1 MSVTTVLLVL
11 AFYRLLISTEEV
23 ARQEL
28 DAKVVHQLV
37 SDITDLRF
45 ILTESVLYRENRSQ
59 QLWVKKLASL
69 RALLQTHQFSLPS
82 ENANV
87 KKIISVQN
95 SIDIAYA
102 RMAQIIYPLNAS
114 SPVQRQDELIARIT
128 SSLFVLTQEM
138 LDYAANISR
147 INRDTSVKNSE
158 RRRVVSFIALC
169 LFVSIIG
176 IFILVILNKILKP
189 IHDFQLSTE
198 IIAQGNFSHRVN
210 IQSKDEI
217 GVLSTMFDAM
227 TTQLQ
232 HTVSNLQNEIL
243 EREASQKKLAEYAD
257 QLKRDIV
264 ARKLAEEKLLEAQF
278 DIQLSE
284 SRLRHV
290 MNSAFIGIV
299 QGDSFDRLREVND
312 TFLELSGYTRSTLLS
327 GSVSWSNLISGDILF
342 LMENMRREFSQVEK
356 VPPFES
362 TLFCKDGHEL
372 PVMIG
377 LTKMEGAS
385 NEWVAF
391 IFDLTERQ
399 RIERIKSEFISVV
412 SHELRT
418 PLTSIRGS
426 LGLLE
431 GGVCGELP
439 PAAVSLIKIANK
451 NSLRLNYLI
460 NDILDMDK
468 LISGKMPLNLQRVDL
483 QTIVV
488 QSIEAN
494 AGYAATLS
502 VRYTFTKN
510 LENAYVFA
518 DAQRLMQVLANFL
531 SNAAKFSPENEQVDI
546 RILSNEAHYRVEV
559 EDHGPGV
566 SLEFRTRIFEAFAQA
581 NSGNTRQQG
590 GTGLGLKISKT
601 LIEDMNGTIGFDSEE
616 GHGAIFWFTLPEAIS
631 MEFQAPTFAA

>member
-1 MSVTTVLLVL
+1 MKLRTLLTILVSVTTVLVVVS
-11 AFYRLLISTEEV
+11 FYRLLISTQEF
-23 ARQEL
+23 ARQEQ
-28 DAKVVHQLV
+28 DAKVVQQLV
-37 SDITDLRF
+37 SDIIDLRF
-45 ILTESVLYRENRSQ
+45 ILTESVLYKETRSQ
-59 QLWVKKLASL
+59 QLWAKKLASL
-69 RALLQTHQFSLPS
+69 RVSLRTHQYALQS
-82 ENANV
+82 ENEYV
-87 KKIISVQN
+87 RRIISVQN
-95 SIDIAYA
+95 SIDFAYDRLA
-102 RMAQIIYPLNAS
+102 KIIYPLS
-114 SPVQRQDELIARIT
+114 TSTPVPRQDELIARTI

-138 LDYAANISR
+138 LDHSAQISR
-147 INRDTSVKNSE
+147 INHDTSVKNSE
-158 RRRVVSFIALC
+158 RRKVVSFIALC
-169 LFVSIIG
+169 LFSSIIG
-176 IFILVILNKILKP
+176 IFIFVILNKILKP
-189 IHDFQLSTE
+189 IRDFQISTE
-198 IIAQGNFSHRVN
+198 IIAQGNLSHRVN

-227 TTQLQ
+227 TAQLQ

-243 EREASQKKLAEYAD
+243 ERETSQKKLAEYAD

-264 ARKLAEEKLLEAQF
+264 ARTLAEEKLLDAQF
-278 DIQLSE
+278 DTQLSE

-299 QGDSFDRLREVND
+299 QGDSSDRLREVND
-312 TFLELSGYTRSTLLS
+312 TFLALSGYSRATLLS
-327 GSVSWSNLISGDILF
+327 GAVGWSDLISGDIFL
-342 LMENMRREFSQVEK
+342 LMENMHREFAQDEK
-356 VPPFES
+356 IPPFERS
-362 TLFCKDGHEL
+362 LFCKDGREL

-377 LTKMEGAS
+377 LSKMEGEL

-391 IFDLTERQ
+391 IFDLTERH

-431 GGVCGELP
+431 GGVFGELP
-439 PAAVSLIKIANK
+439 AAAVKLIKVAHS

-468 LISGKMPLNLQRVDL
+468 LISGKMPLNMQRIDL
-483 QTIVV
+483 QTIAV

-494 AGYAATLS
+494 GGYAATLS
-502 VRYTFTKN
+502 VSYAFTKN
-510 LENAYVFA
+510 LEAAFVLA
-518 DAQRLMQVLANFL
+518 DAQKLMQVFANFL
-531 SNAAKFSPENEQVDI
+531 SNAAKFSPQNDRVEI
-546 RILSNEAHYRVEV
+546 RILLRGAHYRVEV
-559 EDHGPGV
+559 EDHGSGV

-616 GHGAIFWFTLPEAIS
+616 GHGAIFWFTLPV
-631 MEFQAPTFAA
+631 AA